1 MGEGWVWGASSTCDT
16 WAVFAAL
23 VGYEIFVVL
32 FAVVMLLALVGV
44 SVIGVVKYAY
54 QRRAARRAGR
64 SSSAA
69 RR

>member
-1 MGEGWVWGASSTCDT
+1 
-16 WAVFAAL
+16 VFAAL

-32 FAVVMLLALVGV
+32 FAVVMLLALLGV
-44 SVIGVVKYAY
+44 SVIGIVKYAY